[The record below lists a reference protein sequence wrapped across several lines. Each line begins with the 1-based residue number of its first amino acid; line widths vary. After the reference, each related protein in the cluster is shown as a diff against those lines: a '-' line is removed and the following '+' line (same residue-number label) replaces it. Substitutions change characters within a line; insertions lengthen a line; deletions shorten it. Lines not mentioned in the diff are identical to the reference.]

1 MGKIIAIANN
11 KGGTG
16 KTSTTINL
24 GASLVNLG
32 EKVLLVDMDSQAN
45 CSKGLGIILKTG
57 DISIR
62 DVLLDP
68 AHGISRIIRQ
78 TAVDNLDI
86 APAHINLSTADLEL
100 TSDVGGSNRLSV
112 ALSEVYNSYNHIL
125 IDTPPYLGILTI
137 NALVAAPAVIVP
149 MEAEPYALDGM
160 DVLEK
165 TLEKTRLY
173 LKHDIDIL
181 GVLVTKFRRGTT
193 LHTEM
198 LEQLRKYWTEKVFDT
213 VIHINIEVAAAAIDQ
228 LPLVVCKPQSKAAQ
242 DYTQLAEEVLRRE
255 QKQESNLNGK

>member
-62 DVLLDP
+62 DVLVDP
-68 AHGISRIIRQ
+68 SHGISRIIRQ

-100 TSDVGGSNRLSV
+100 ASDVGGSNRLSV
-112 ALSEVYNSYNHIL
+112 ALSEVYNSYDHIL

-137 NALVAAPAVIVP
+137 NALVAAPSVIVP

-165 TLEKTRLY
+165 TLEKTRIY
-173 LKHDIDIL
+173 LKHDIEIL

-213 VIHINIEVAAAAIDQ
+213 VIHINIDVASAAIDQ

-255 QKQESNLNGK
+255 QKQKSNLNGR